1 MSKTKSKAVTVV
13 AAVLALLVL
22 ASGIFIGNFPVKAAS
37 TLNESNVKLN
47 YYPYNPP
54 FNNLET
60 ELQENLMTLTLVGL
74 RNINPDNYTVTVEK
88 DSSPVNGL
96 VFKVIGN
103 SKNTLAW
110 ALSKEKATAGTY
122 TVKISEKAALENT
135 ADISIVL
142 HEVKFHAGDGTFTE
156 PADVAGNTVTVV
168 AAKGTSFKYTFKTT
182 PKLTPT
188 DTSGGKEF
196 IGWAT
201 QEHATDYSALRYSV
215 PTDEDGPYTFYAAY
229 GVKRTYGCEV
239 QKDDSKL
246 VDDTQNFESVEY
258 GYNPTPVTLKL
269 KNTGNTNLTG
279 VGVGNSL
286 VHFKVE
292 LGSLGADNSIGQGQ
306 SADLTITPVAGLAV
320 GEYSEVL
327 LVGPRSVGFLRI
339 TVKIT
344 VMPKEVKITPATITK
359 SYGET
364 KSAGD
369 VVEVKVDAEG
379 VNYNQLGVT
388 LGSDGFAA
396 TANAQDALYEYKI
409 ESATNTNYKVELV
422 KGTGV
427 KVNKAEPTGVVT
439 ASPVTTGQK
448 LSKSALS
455 GTFTN
460 PAVSE
465 WIVPGTLAWSDNDD
479 ELSVSGSHNWTFTPD
494 SSVESNYTTATGT
507 ADVVVRD
514 FEHSTQVAPV
524 DGDGTSFT
532 FVYDGK
538 EHPLEFKTDRPPEVG
553 GEIEVYYQRLKDDG
567 SPEGEPS
574 LDTLPVNAG
583 TYKVYAW
590 VEEDSQNS
598 YGPGLF
604 EGQLII
610 EQREVQVALTVKDK
624 SYDGTT
630 EAAITARVTN
640 TVNNDDVK
648 VTATGTFAAANAGN
662 GINVTVTSLTLDGAA
677 KDNYKLPVLPLH
689 TAGNINPAQ
698 VKLAQKGN
706 AFTKEY
712 GELKVLTADD
722 LEVNG
727 LQNGEPASLLA
738 LQFECAGFDPS
749 ADVKGTPGTGYP
761 ITVISDNPNYTLN
774 YNAQE
779 FLLTV
784 NRAIP
789 VPGGVSAGYGYKTGT
804 LKDVTLSGEFINP
817 HNNAPVAG
825 TFTWQDPNH
834 KLGDTDSE
842 NCTWVFALAESMKA
856 NYKEPVP
863 NTGEVA
869 ITLLENIPIA
879 ITVTLVETT
888 YSGKPVE
895 YKAFNIDN
903 NETGVIPDGI
913 TVEVEYQLVT
923 GGKPDPD
930 AYGENAPTD
939 AGSYSVKI
947 TATPEQSGQG
957 QAENSVEV
965 ALTILPAAPGLP
977 VYDAN
982 LQAVEGTPAE
992 EIPML
997 EGFKYPTDLNGEPL
1011 EGTFA
1016 WDAAGSTVNADGS
1029 VFNYTFT
1036 PANPNYSNVKGSVTV
1051 DLAPDTREISAV
1063 VYNLPNADGY
1073 DDYAVVNI
1081 PESGLAAGE
1090 TVVFYTTAECVNPES
1105 EPYTVTADDITNG
1118 TIKIMLDGDALSSE
1132 TGGEIFAKIASSQK
1146 DVANSVSYPV
1156 ELGFTVPE
1164 TYKIFDIVPEHDII
1178 TAEVPEI
1185 YGDMVDGDAVFT
1197 LEGENYVTKG
1207 EVQGLSAAFVFKAE
1221 GTTKLNVT
1229 VNFKHP
1235 DSERE
1240 PDGKISVTKTVTL
1253 ISEKHTHK
1261 GVLVPEKKPT
1271 CTEDGNIAYYVCE
1284 CDTWFSDEA
1293 CEHEIEDHASVIL
1306 KATGHKLTHV
1316 EAKEATADTDGNIEY
1331 WYCENCGKY
1340 YKDENATQEISQ
1352 SDTVIPATGETGTA
1366 PGVGGNTESGA
1377 QSPQTGDNRALGMW
1391 LTVLG
1396 ASALALIGCVTLG
1409 RRRKSRK

>member
-74 RNINPDNYTVTVEK
+74 RNISPDNYTVTVEK
-88 DSSPVNGL
+88 DSSPVSDL
-96 VFKVIGN
+96 ELKVIGN
-103 SKNTLAW
+103 SQNTLAW

-201 QEHATDYSALRYSV
+201 QEHATDYSTLRYSV

-344 VMPKEVKITPATITK
+344 VEPKKVKITPATITK

-369 VVEVKVDAEG
+369 VTVTVDPAT
-379 VNYNQLGVT
+379 VDYNQLGVT

-396 TANAQDALYEYKI
+396 TANANPDGYAYEI
-409 ESATNTNYKVELV
+409 ESATDTNYNVTLADDAGKVIV
-422 KGTGV
+422 TQAK
-427 KVNKAEPTGVVT
+427 PTGVVT
-439 ASPVTTGQK
+439 ASPVTNGQN
-448 LSKSALS
+448 LSDSALS
-455 GTFTN
+455 GTFKN
-460 PAVSE
+460 PHKLE
-465 WIVPGTLAWSDNDD
+465 WIVPGTLTWNDSDTA
-479 ELSVSGSHNWTFTPD
+479 LTASGQHNWKFTPSD
-494 SSVESNYTTATGT
+494 DVKNNYEEVTGT
-507 ADVVVRD
+507 TYVVVN
-514 FEHSTQVAPV
+514 EYKNSTQVTPV

-532 FVYDGK
+532 FVYDGQQ
-538 EHPLEFKTDRPPEVG
+538 HPLEFKTDRPPEVG
-553 GEIEVYYQRLKDDG
+553 GDITVEYQLNGAGDRVTDA
-567 SPEGEPS
+567 
-574 LDTLPVNAG
+574 PVNAG
-583 TYKVYAW
+583 TYTVYAY
-590 VEEDSQNS
+590 VEANPDKS

-677 KDNYKLPVLPLH
+677 KDNYKLPALPLH
-689 TAGNINPAQ
+689 TAGNITPAQ
-698 VKLAQKGN
+698 VTLAQKGN

-749 ADVKGTPGTGYP
+749 ADVREDAGKYYD
-761 ITVISDNPNYTLN
+761 ITVTSDNPNYTLS
-774 YNAQE
+774 YDKEKFRLKVTKA
-779 FLLTV
+779 T
-784 NRAIP
+784 P
-789 VPGGVSAGYGYKTGT
+789 VIGGVSAGYGYKTGT

-834 KLGDTDSE
+834 KLGNTDSE

-863 NTGEVA
+863 NTGEVT

-895 YKAFNIDN
+895 YNAFRIDN

-913 TVEVEYQLVT
+913 TVKVEYQLVT
-923 GGKPDPD
+923 GGKPEPD

-947 TATPEQSGQG
+947 TATPEQEGQG
-957 QAENSVEV
+957 TASNSVEV

-1081 PESGLAAGE
+1081 SESGLAAGE

-1105 EPYTVTADDITNG
+1105 EPYTVTADDITKG
-1118 TIKIMLDGDALSSE
+1118 TVKIMLDGDALSSE

-1156 ELGFTVPE
+1156 ELGFTVPK

-1197 LEGENYVTKG
+1197 LEGEEYVTKG
-1207 EVQGLSAAFVFKAE
+1207 EVQGLSATFEFKAE

-1240 PDGKISVTKTVTL
+1240 PDGIISVTKTVTL

-1261 GVLVPEKKPT
+1261 GALVPEKKPT

-1293 CEHEIEDHASVIL
+1293 CEKEIEDHASVIL